1 MILLIFSQQ
10 WAKAKLNYFKVLLGR
25 CLHKANTTVECA
37 ETIRRTA
44 EIRDERVDAISG
56 RPTLVMND
64 ERLMMDDRNSSLV
77 GRGYPVVSLS
87 LRREA
92 GENGREVQIRW
103 RGVSFFR
110 RGAKKLGRNAI
121 GLKLPALSFSLATI
135 LFCVCL
141 AHAGQR
147 GVGNP
152 AVAGV
157 ALKIVPLLQIKWR
170 NAGKNGREVQ
180 KRWRDVSF
188 FRRGAKKLGRNAITS
203 KRSAL
208 SFSLATILF
217 CVCLAHARQRG
228 LGTLAATGV
237 ALKIVPLLQIKWR
250 NAGKKRR
257 EVQKRRR
264 GVSFFRR
271 GVKKLGRNAITS
283 KRSALSFSL
292 ATILFCVC
300 LAHAGQRGVGNPA
313 AAGVAFATDSIKPLH
328 IGDTIPEGLW
338 NLPLQMV
345 KAGQEG
351 STTVTLNDYKGKLII
366 LDFWATYCSPCVA
379 AFPKMDSLRNLFPND
394 LAILPISLQDKPTV
408 AAFLDNMQKRV
419 PIKGFSLVNE
429 KPLLK
434 FFPHKEIPHYVW
446 VDPKGFVKAI
456 TGGED
461 VNSVNIKALLAGE
474 IGSLRLKKDVYR
486 KFDFDNFLLSGKND
500 VDKGSVLVHNT
511 LTSYVEGFPARF
523 GLRDFDNIGTK
534 RLYALNISI
543 AKLFRI
549 AFSEL
554 DVTLM
559 HDSRFRLAVQD
570 TNEVITGL
578 RGEPFKQWARKHTY
592 CYELVGTL
600 NRETLFERMRNDL
613 QLYLPY
619 TASIEQ
625 EEMECL
631 VLKRTEQKSLH
642 ATAGKPTISH
652 NAFHFKLQNASWRYL
667 PQYLSVYYL
676 QNQPPILDETG
687 LDGPIDLELECR
699 MSSIVDLNNA
709 LDRYGLCISREKRK
723 LEVIVL
729 RDK

>member
-10 WAKAKLNYFKVLLGR
+10 WVKAKLNYFKLLLRR
-25 CLHKANTTVECA
+25 CLRKVDMTAGCTDKAGLYIQNLFACARRFLRSASATSPSSVEM
-37 ETIRRTA
+37 T
-44 EIRDERVDAISG
+44 G
-56 RPTLVMND
+56 GK
-64 ERLMMDDRNSSLV
+64 SLASYV
-77 GRGYPVVSLS
+77 L
-87 LRREA
+87 
-92 GENGREVQIRW
+92 
-103 RGVSFFR
+103 
-110 RGAKKLGRNAI
+110 
-121 GLKLPALSFSLATI
+121 SLATIKI

-147 GVGNP
+147 GVG
-152 AVAGV
+152 
-157 ALKIVPLLQIKWR
+157 
-170 NAGKNGREVQ
+170 
-180 KRWRDVSF
+180 S
-188 FRRGAKKLGRNAITS
+188 
-203 KRSAL
+203 
-208 SFSLATILF
+208 
-217 CVCLAHARQRG
+217 
-228 LGTLAATGV
+228 
-237 ALKIVPLLQIKWR
+237 
-250 NAGKKRR
+250 
-257 EVQKRRR
+257 
-264 GVSFFRR
+264 
-271 GVKKLGRNAITS
+271 
-283 KRSALSFSL
+283 
-292 ATILFCVC
+292 
-300 LAHAGQRGVGNPA
+300 PA
-313 AAGVAFATDSIKPLH
+313 AAGVALSTDSIKSLK
-328 IGDTIPEGLW
+328 IGDTIPNALW

-379 AFPKMDSLRNLFPND
+379 AFPKMDSLRNLFPDD
-394 LAILPISLQDKPTV
+394 LTILPISLQDKPTV
-408 AAFLDNMQKRV
+408 VAFLDNMQKRV

-434 FFPHKEIPHYVW
+434 FLPHQEIPHYVW
-446 VDPKGFVKAI
+446 IDQRGSVKAI
-456 TGGED
+456 TDGEE
-461 VNSVNIKALLAGE
+461 VNTANIKALLAGE

-486 KFDFDNFLLSGKND
+486 KFDFDNFLLSGKNE
-500 VDKGSVLVHNT
+500 VDKRSVLVHSA

-523 GLRDFDNIGTK
+523 GLRDFGKAGAK

-559 HDSRFRLAVQD
+559 HDSRFRLAVRD

-578 RGEPFKQWARKHTY
+578 RGEPFKQWVRKHTY

-619 TASIEQ
+619 RASIEQ

-631 VLKRTEQKSLH
+631 VLKRIEQKSLH
-642 ATAGKPTISH
+642 ATAGKPIVSH
-652 NAFHFKLQNASWRYL
+652 NAFHFKLKNASWQYL

-687 LDGPIDLELECR
+687 LGGPVDLELQCR
-699 MSSIVDLNNA
+699 MSSIADLNDA
-709 LDRYGLCISREKRK
+709 LNQYGLRITRERRK